1 MTRPCA
7 GGRPVSTTRFATALT
22 LACGLCA
29 AGAFAQDEP
38 LAINDKQY
46 FEKRGLNVLVFTNE
60 YNGMFFDEKTA
71 GIELI
76 HHGVRTATGGAVR
89 LSPTPEQWDQIPKL
103 ADRKV
108 DAKTNTIEVTLR
120 YEAFGFDSRLVVTPE
135 GAGFRIAVYLDKPVP
150 AELEG
155 RAGLNLEFV
164 PSRYWERTYLMDGQP
179 GIFPRYPAGP
189 TTSLPPEKKIRQFE
203 GHSTFDLHGHA
214 DYVEALPVA
223 VGKTIVMAPEDPER
237 HVTIRSLAGDLQLL
251 DGRNLAQNG
260 WYVVRTLLATKAT
273 GKVAEWHVEPH
284 TIPGWIRTPVIGF
297 SQVGYHPS
305 QPKRAVIELDANDKP
320 LEAAS
325 LVEIRPDGRQVEKLK
340 ARVEPWGQYLRYSY
354 AVADFSA
361 VSDPGLYFIQY
372 GQQRTGAFP
381 IASNVYERVWH
392 PTLDVFFPV
401 QMDHM
406 LVNEGYRVWHGA
418 AHLDDA
424 VQAPLNEQH
433 FDGYRTGATT
443 NTPYKPGERIPG
455 LAVGGWFDAGDFDIQ
470 GGSHA
475 QTVSS
480 LVATWETFR
489 PQRDQTLVDQGL
501 RFVDIHRP
509 DGKPDML
516 QQIEHGALQIAAQ
529 YRSIGRLVR
538 GIVDGE
544 LHRYHHLGD
553 ASTQTDNLIYDPSLK
568 PYESDGKPERHAR
581 RPLGLHGCVAVRELL
596 GDRRAG
602 RGQPG
607 AARLQRPAGER
618 LPRAREEGVRRG
630 AGPPRAAGAAER
642 PRGDVRPDRR
652 ALGHDAAPDR
662 DEGAAVLDRFN
673 ELVWPALDRNAGM
686 TLSLAARAIPVMD
699 AAYASKLR
707 PYAVKY
713 KAELDGM
720 LKQNPYGVPIG
731 TRGWAGNS
739 QVIGWAT
746 TNYYLHQ
753 AYPDLVGKDLVTR
766 GLDYIFGTH
775 PAHNYSFVSARREPL
790 QAPGLRQQP
799 RGLRVHRGRRR
810 AGRAGAEAR
819 LPGEHGRLALPLGR
833 ERVHDRH
840 RRELPLP
847 RERRARAARQ
857 VAGTRLV
864 EDLTGG
870 ARMHRG
876 QWFAASIS
884 CSSPRRNGR
893 RAAGGGHH
901 RRHPHGAADHA
912 ARVRRL
918 HGAGHDPRLGRDAV
932 RPEVLQPGDVA
943 AGSRRRDG
951 RLRPTGTATAMAA
964 GRPRRVRGDGQD
976 ERLRGRVEPE
986 RPARGGVAAR
996 HQPVRPRCCAPAGP
1010 TRDAWRWR
1018 AARAPG

>member
-1 MTRPCA
+1 MTSPYARGSSAWTP
-7 GGRPVSTTRFATALT
+7 RLVLALT
-22 LACGLCA
+22 VACGLFA
-29 AGAFAQDEP
+29 ASAIAQDEP
-38 LAINDKQY
+38 LRINDKQY
-46 FEKRGLNVLVFTNE
+46 FEKRGLNVLVYTNE

-71 GIELI
+71 GIELV
-76 HHGVRTATGGAVR
+76 HHGVRTATGGAIR
-89 LSPTPEQWDQIPKL
+89 LSPTPEQWDQIPKV

-108 DAKTNTIEVTLR
+108 DPKTNTIEVTLR
-120 YEAFGFDSRLVVTPE
+120 YEAFAFDSRVVVTPE

-164 PSRYWERTYLMDGQP
+164 PSRYWERTYLVDGQP

-189 TTSLPPEKKIRQFE
+189 TASLPPAKKIRQFE
-203 GHSTFDLHGHA
+203 GHRTFDLHGHP
-214 DYVEALPVA
+214 DYVETLPVA

-260 WYVVRTLLATKAT
+260 WYVVRSLLATQAT

-284 TIPGWIRTPVIGF
+284 TIPGWTRTPVIGF

-305 QPKRAVIELDANDKP
+305 QPKRAVIELDANDEP
-320 LEAAS
+320 LGAAS

-340 ARVEPWGQYLRYSY
+340 ARVEPWGRYLRYSY

-372 GQQRTGAFP
+372 GQHRTEAFP

-401 QMDHM
+401 QMDHV

-424 VQAPLNEQH
+424 VQAPLNEEH

-480 LVATWETFR
+480 LAATWETFR
-489 PQRDQTLVDQGL
+489 PLRDQTLVDREL
-501 RFVDIHRP
+501 RYVDIHRP

-553 ASTQTDNLIYDPSLK
+553 ALTQTDNLIYDPSLK
-568 PYESDGKPERHAR
+568 PYETN
-581 RPLGLHGCVAVRELL
+581 
-596 GDRRAG
+596 AG
-602 RGQPG
+602 RSGTPDDRWVYTDSSPFSNYSGIGALAAASRALRGFNDPLASDCLALAKKAYAEERARPTTPAPQSGPG
-607 AARLQRPAGER
+607 AGFGQIAELSATLQLLTAT
-618 LPRAREEGVRRG
+618 REQGY
-630 AGPPRAAGAAER
+630 
-642 PRGDVRPDRR
+642 
-652 ALGHDAAPDR
+652 
-662 DEGAAVLDRFN
+662 LDRFN
-673 ELVWPALDRNAGM
+673 ELVWPALERNAGI
-686 TLSLAARAIPVMD
+686 TLSLAARAIPRMD

-707 PYAVKY
+707 PYVEQY
-713 KAELDGM
+713 KVALDGM

-739 QVIGWAT
+739 EVIGWAT
-746 TNYYLHQ
+746 TNYYLHR
-753 AYPDLVGKDLVTR
+753 AYPDLVGRNLVTR

-775 PAHNYSFVSARREPL
+775 PAHNYSFVSAVGNRSKHL
-790 QAPGLRQQP
+790 AYGNN
-799 RGLRVHRGRRR
+799 R
-810 AGRAGAEAR
+810 A
-819 LPGEHGRLALPLGR
+819 
-833 ERVHDRH
+833 D
-840 RRELPLP
+840 
-847 RERRARAARQ
+847 
-857 VAGTRLV
+857 
-864 EDLTGG
+864 
-870 ARMHRG
+870 
-876 QWFAASIS
+876 FAFI
-884 CSSPRRNGR
+884 
-893 RAAGGGHH
+893 AGGVVPGVLVLK
-901 RRHPHGAADHA
+901 PDYPENMDDWPFLWGENEYTIGIGASYLFLANATHE
-912 ARVRRL
+912 L
-918 HGAGHDPRLGRDAV
+918 LG
-932 RPEVLQPGDVA
+932 Q
-943 AGSRRRDG
+943 
-951 RLRPTGTATAMAA
+951 
-964 GRPRRVRGDGQD
+964 
-976 ERLRGRVEPE
+976 
-986 RPARGGVAAR
+986 
-996 HQPVRPRCCAPAGP
+996 
-1010 TRDAWRWR
+1010 
-1018 AARAPG
+1018 